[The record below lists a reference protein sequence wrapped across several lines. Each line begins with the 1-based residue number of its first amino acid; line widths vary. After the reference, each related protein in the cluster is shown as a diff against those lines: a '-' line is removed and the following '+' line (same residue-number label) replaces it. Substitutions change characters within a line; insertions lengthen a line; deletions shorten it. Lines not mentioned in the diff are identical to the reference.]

1 MIECNAATADKDLVA
16 FQGALSFADEDKSE
30 GARLSIHLNLHL
42 SLPLYVNDTHVIQH
56 HLKAKTEDMGGGG
69 VQEEPPV

>member
-1 MIECNAATADKDLVA
+1 MNARYAGSVDKDLVA

-30 GARLSIHLNLHL
+30 GARLSIYLNLHL
-42 SLPLYVNDTHVIQH
+42 SLPLYINDTHVIQH
-56 HLKAKTEDMGGGG
+56 RRKTKAEDMGGGV